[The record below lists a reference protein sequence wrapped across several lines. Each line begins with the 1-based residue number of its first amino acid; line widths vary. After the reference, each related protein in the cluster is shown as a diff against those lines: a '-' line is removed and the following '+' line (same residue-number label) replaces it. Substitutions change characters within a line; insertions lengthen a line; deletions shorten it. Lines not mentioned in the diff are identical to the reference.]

1 MSSDVSGGTVVVRDA
16 AERDVEALAAMSGTR
31 VMHSD
36 RIREALLGWMQYLV
50 AEVEGRVVG
59 FGLLVYTVPPDWD
72 RPEHAPI
79 VVNLHVH
86 SQWRSRGIGTAILR
100 EMESR
105 AGRRGF
111 PAIYLRVEP
120 ENNPRA
126 FALYKLGREP
136 VPGGGMERGDDE
148 TAAGCSWFVE
158 AVSKPQHWQ
167 TSCQW
172 HPIATVAR
180 INTWR
185 ARQRDVAYCDAF
197 LLRPVTR
204 SVSLSAE

>member
-126 FALYKLGREP
+126 FALYKRLGFEP
-136 VPGGGMERGDDE
+136 LQDKPFFDPYRFTDSEGNLYQGVEWNVEMMKRLPAVRG
-148 TAAGCSWFVE
+148 
-158 AVSKPQHWQ
+158 
-167 TSCQW
+167 
-172 HPIATVAR
+172 
-180 INTWR
+180 
-185 ARQRDVAYCDAF
+185 
-197 LLRPVTR
+197 L
-204 SVSLSAE
+204 